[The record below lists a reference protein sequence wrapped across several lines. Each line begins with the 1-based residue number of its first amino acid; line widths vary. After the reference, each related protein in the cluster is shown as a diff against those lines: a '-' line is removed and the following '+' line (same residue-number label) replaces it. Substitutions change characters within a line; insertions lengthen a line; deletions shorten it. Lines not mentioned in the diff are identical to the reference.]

1 MLFVWVLLFLL
12 VAFLVLFLMITNSFK
27 NPVRAHDKT
36 PDDIGIPF
44 EEISIPTYNSRA
56 LYGWWIPGNK
66 TAPTVILVH
75 GWGRN
80 ASRMMPYI
88 KVLHEKGYNLLA
100 FDSRNHGSSDKD
112 DFSTMLKF
120 SEDIRSTIEFGI
132 QQSFIKDYVGLI
144 GLSIGGAAS
153 IHASAFDEHIKAVVT
168 VGAFANPK
176 EVMIKQLKD
185 HHIPQ
190 PVIWFTLRYLEHKV
204 GFKFQDIAPQL
215 HIGKSYADILLIH
228 GEEDVTVPPEQAEK
242 LLKSGKAGHVTLWK
256 IPGRG
261 HSDCHFEKGFWD
273 KVNSFLELNLSAKE

>member
-1 MLFVWVLLFLL
+1 MLFVWILLFLL
-12 VAFLVLFLMITNSFK
+12 VALLALFLMITNSFK

-36 PDDIGIPF
+36 PDNMGIPF
-44 EEISIPTYNSRA
+44 EEIRIPTQNNRS
-56 LYGWWIPGNK
+56 LYGWWTPGDK
-66 TAPTVILVH
+66 TAHTIILVH

-88 KVLHEKGYNLLA
+88 KVLHEKGYNLIA

-120 SEDIRSTIEFGI
+120 SEDIRSTIDFGI
-132 QQSFIKDYVGLI
+132 EQGFIKDHVGLI

-185 HHIPQ
+185 HYIPT
-190 PVIWFTLRYLEHKV
+190 PIIWLILRYLEHKV
-204 GFKFQDIAPQL
+204 GFKFQDIAPEL
-215 HIGKSYADILLIH
+215 HIGHSHASILLIQ
-228 GEEDVTVPPEQAEK
+228 GEEDVTVPVEQAEK
-242 LLKSGKAGHVTLWK
+242 LKKNAKKEEVVLWK

-261 HSDCHFEKGFWD
+261 HSDCHFEKGFWE
-273 KVNSFLELNLSAKE
+273 KVIAFLEQNLSS